1 MYDFAENPEKG
12 FYIVETGDEGP
23 PEFRWIH
30 IEPMHVMR
38 QAEVKTEDRE
48 TPDWYRDRIKEAV
61 EAFRGELEKAG
72 KPGYLMVRVSGRLR
86 EGFPGDVDLRWVDEL
101 VGSDPLLLW
110 VDVDTLGLEAPLTSG
125 PPEREMVDVAE
136 FFSVFGG
143 FAEEIREM
151 HGRVRDTLEEEASLQ
166 TGLLTPS
173 QRAALVEEW
182 VRRFEGHWFGGEG
195 A

>member
-1 MYDFAENPEKG
+1 
-12 FYIVETGDEGP
+12 
-23 PEFRWIH
+23 
-30 IEPMHVMR
+30 
-38 QAEVKTEDRE
+38 
-48 TPDWYRDRIKEAV
+48 
-61 EAFRGELEKAG
+61 
-72 KPGYLMVRVSGRLR
+72 MVRVSGRLR

-101 VGSDPLLLW
+101 IGSDPLLLW

-143 FAEEIREM
+143 FAGEIREM

-182 VRRFEGHWFGGEG
+182 VRRFEGHRFGGEG